1 MINSN
6 SVLASE
12 FYLRW
17 SMYSNYF
24 TISLEH
30 NGRQGTMWKDGV
42 SKKQKEVRKES
53 VRSEGREV
61 RLKYFFY
68 LKDKIVILV
77 IYGSAEEH
85 MEMQKEASV
94 QQPSAVLL

>member
-1 MINSN
+1 
-6 SVLASE
+6 
-12 FYLRW
+12 
-17 SMYSNYF
+17 
-24 TISLEH
+24 
-30 NGRQGTMWKDGV
+30 
-42 SKKQKEVRKES
+42 VRKES